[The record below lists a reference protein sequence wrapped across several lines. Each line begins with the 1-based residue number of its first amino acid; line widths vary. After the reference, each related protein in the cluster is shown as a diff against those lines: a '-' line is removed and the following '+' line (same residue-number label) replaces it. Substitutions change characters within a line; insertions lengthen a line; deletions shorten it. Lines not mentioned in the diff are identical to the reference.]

1 MPESQEEAGCDRP
14 VSEVPA
20 PPPPP
25 SSPSQPEAPPMQQV
39 KVGKPAPEFA
49 APAYL
54 NGGFTRVSLA
64 EKRGRWLLVCFY
76 PGDFTFV

>member
-1 MPESQEEAGCDRP
+1 
-14 VSEVPA
+14 
-20 PPPPP
+20 
-25 SSPSQPEAPPMQQV
+25 MQQV
-39 KVGKPAPEFA
+39 KVGQPAPEFT

-64 EKRGRWLLVCFY
+64 DKRGRWLLVCFY